1 MISLLGI
8 AFDRGSQ
15 MVFKG
20 HFYFSFGGI
29 NNIVKFDLLHC
40 MLFVSLTVSFN
51 WFHIKANLFSN
62 MSLPCEKVP
71 LRNIKCN
78 SLINLHNRLSVAL

>member
-1 MISLLGI
+1 MMVSLLGI

-20 HFYFSFGGI
+20 RFYFSFGGI

-40 MLFVSLTVSFN
+40 MLFVSLTVT
-51 WFHIKANLFSN
+51 
-62 MSLPCEKVP
+62 
-71 LRNIKCN
+71 
-78 SLINLHNRLSVAL
+78 ALVFTSKLKFIVKYVFDL

>member
-29 NNIVKFDLLHC
+29 NNIVEFDLLHC
-40 MLFVSLTVSFN
+40 MLFVSLTVSFG
-51 WFHIKANLFSN
+51 FTSKLKFYFQICLCLVKRYLLEISN
-62 MSLPCEKVP
+62 VTPS
-71 LRNIKCN
+71 
-78 SLINLHNRLSVAL
+78 

>member
-1 MISLLGI
+1 MVSLLGI

-20 HFYFSFGGI
+20 RFYFSFGGI

-40 MLFVSLTVSFN
+40 MLFVSLTVSFGFTSKLIYFQICL
-51 WFHIKANLFSN
+51 WLVKRYLLEISN
-62 MSLPCEKVP
+62 VTPS
-71 LRNIKCN
+71 
-78 SLINLHNRLSVAL
+78 

>member
-1 MISLLGI
+1 MVSLLGI

-20 HFYFSFGGI
+20 RFYFSFGGI

-40 MLFVSLTVSFN
+40 MLFVSLTVSFG
-51 WFHIKANLFSN
+51 FYIKANLLSN
-62 MSLPCEKVP
+62 MSLTCKKVYWEIS
-71 LRNIKCN
+71 N
-78 SLINLHNRLSVAL
+78 V